1 METGRSFKK
10 IYRIFMSF
18 LYQNH
23 PQFSGGLKK
32 LRISLRDYIK
42 NCIHSIKKARILAE
56 SEENGQD

>member
-1 METGRSFKK
+1 
-10 IYRIFMSF
+10 MSF